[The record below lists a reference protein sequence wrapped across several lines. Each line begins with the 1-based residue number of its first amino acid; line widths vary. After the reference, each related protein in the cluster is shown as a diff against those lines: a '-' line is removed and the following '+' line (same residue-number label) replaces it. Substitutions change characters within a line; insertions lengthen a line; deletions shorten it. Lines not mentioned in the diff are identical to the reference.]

1 MPVRR
6 RAKGYTGSMES
17 LQNLLK
23 GRGATEPP
31 EIKLIK
37 DYVQTEFKEA
47 VEVMVRDKDIVI
59 IGSSSALVNTLRLRT
74 PDIQKLCNTNKRLTF
89 RIN

>member
-1 MPVRR
+1 MN
-6 RAKGYTGSMES
+6 S
-17 LQNLLK
+17 LQELLGK
-23 GRGATEPP
+23 RDLPSEPT

-37 DYVQTEFKEA
+37 DYAKSEFNSV

-59 IGSSSALVNTLRLRT
+59 IVDSASLANTLRLRG
-74 PDIQKLCNTNKRLTF
+74 PQIKKLCETDKKITF

>member
-1 MPVRR
+1 MN
-6 RAKGYTGSMES
+6 S
-17 LQNLLK
+17 LLELL
-23 GRGATEPP
+23 GQRDIPA

-37 DYVQTEFKEA
+37 NYVLAEFNTR

-59 IGSSSALVNTLRLRT
+59 TVDSSSLANTLRLRG
-74 PDIQKLCNTNKRLTF
+74 PQIKKLCQTDKKLTF

>member
-1 MPVRR
+1 MNSLLELLGQHDLPAEPV
-6 RAKGYTGSMES
+6 
-17 LQNLLK
+17 
-23 GRGATEPP
+23 

-37 DYVQTEFKEA
+37 DYVLTEFKSE

-59 IGSSSALVNTLRLRT
+59 TVDSSSLANTLRLRG
-74 PDIQKLCNTNKRLTF
+74 PQIKKLCETDKKLTF

>member
-1 MPVRR
+1 MD
-6 RAKGYTGSMES
+6 S
-17 LQNLLK
+17 LLQLLSN
-23 GRGATEPP
+23 RELPAEPT

-37 DYVQTEFKEA
+37 SYVKNEFGSE

-59 IGSSSALVNTLRLRT
+59 SVSSSSLANTLRLRG
-74 PDIQKLCNTNKRLTF
+74 PQIKKLCGTDKKLTF

>member
-1 MPVRR
+1 MD
-6 RAKGYTGSMES
+6 S
-17 LQNLLK
+17 LLQLLSNRNLPS
-23 GRGATEPP
+23 EPA

-37 DYVQTEFKEA
+37 DYVRTEFQAE

-59 IGSSSALVNTLRLRT
+59 TVDSSALANTLRLRG
-74 PDIQKLCNTNKRLTF
+74 PKLKQLCSTDKKLTF

>member
-1 MPVRR
+1 MD
-6 RAKGYTGSMES
+6 S
-17 LQNLLK
+17 LQELLGK
-23 GRGATEPP
+23 RDMPAEPA

-37 DYVQTEFKEA
+37 DYVKSEFNSV

-59 IGSSSALVNTLRLRT
+59 SVASSSLANTLRLRG
-74 PDIQKLCNTNKRLTF
+74 PQIKKLCATDKKLTF

>member
-1 MPVRR
+1 MD
-6 RAKGYTGSMES
+6 S
-17 LQNLLK
+17 LLQLLSN
-23 GRGATEPP
+23 RDLPSEPA

-37 DYVQTEFKEA
+37 NYVVAEFNSS

-59 IGSSSALVNTLRLRT
+59 TVDSSSLANTLRLRG
-74 PDIQKLCNTNKRLTF
+74 PQIKKLCETDKKLTF

>member
-1 MPVRR
+1 MD
-6 RAKGYTGSMES
+6 S
-17 LQNLLK
+17 LLQLLSN
-23 GRGATEPP
+23 RDLPAEPA

-37 DYVQTEFKEA
+37 DYVRAEFQTE

-59 IGSSSALVNTLRLRT
+59 TVDSASLANTLRLRGPKIKQLCQT
-74 PDIQKLCNTNKRLTF
+74 DKKLNF